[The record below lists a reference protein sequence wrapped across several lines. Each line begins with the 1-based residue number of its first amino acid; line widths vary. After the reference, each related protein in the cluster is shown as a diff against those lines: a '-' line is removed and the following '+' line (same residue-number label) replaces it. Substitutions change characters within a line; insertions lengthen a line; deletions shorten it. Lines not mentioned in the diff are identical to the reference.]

1 MRIDDSSKQLIP
13 QLWYIF
19 EREGELLE
27 GNAAF
32 VDMFNPYM
40 IASQIH
46 GTTDFFWLN
55 FITDILGDPIKYV
68 ILDFFMCG

>member
-1 MRIDDSSKQLIP
+1 MRIDDGSKQLIP
-13 QLWYIF
+13 QLWCIF

-40 IASQIH
+40 IAS
-46 GTTDFFWLN
+46 
-55 FITDILGDPIKYV
+55 
-68 ILDFFMCG
+68 